1 MTSVK
6 GQTLWPT
13 LHTRQRRAAYRRT
26 RGVMVHRGQ
35 RALVLRHQADVIV
48 RMVVANPLTPTKSAR
63 SPRAVVD
70 DCFMPLKA
78 LSKYSGLS
86 LRTLRTHLSHAIRP
100 LPHYRPG
107 GKILVKRSEF
117 DEWIACF
124 KATEFSKGSAIVAEL
139 LTDL

>member
-1 MTSVK
+1 M
-6 GQTLWPT
+6 
-13 LHTRQRRAAYRRT
+13 
-26 RGVMVHRGQ
+26 
-35 RALVLRHQADVIV
+35 I
-48 RMVVANPLTPTKSAR
+48 VANPLTAKESAP
-63 SPRAVVD
+63 SPRAKVE

-86 LRTLRTHLSHAIRP
+86 VRTLRTYLSHAIRP

-117 DEWIACF
+117 DDWIARF
-124 KATEFSKGSAIVAEL
+124 KATEFSKGSAILAEL